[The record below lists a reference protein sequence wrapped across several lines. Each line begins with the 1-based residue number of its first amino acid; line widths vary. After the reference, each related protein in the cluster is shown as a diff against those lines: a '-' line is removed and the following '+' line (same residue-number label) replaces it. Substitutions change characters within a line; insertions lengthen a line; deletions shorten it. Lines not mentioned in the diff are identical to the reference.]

1 MEQIG
6 FKNFRQF
13 KNFPNM
19 QLGGITILVGSNN
32 SGKSTIEK
40 AMMLTLDNLRSNQI
54 NRVSS

>member
-1 MEQIG
+1 MEHIG

-40 AMMLTLDNLRSNQI
+40 AMMLTLDNLRSNKI
-54 NRVSS
+54 TSTT